1 MENNEVKTEVI
12 DEGAQGGAPLE
23 NQEAAN
29 TQSGEQSNE
38 SSVAKPIEITDEILF
53 SELSK
58 KYEVIKSKED
68 LDKLV
73 QFNPNEYIKPK
84 NDFVKKMNDWNG
96 DIETFVKINKTDP
109 EKMDNKTAI
118 IQDMVINQ
126 GMSENVAEV
135 MFKKQYGAAFM
146 NDEYLSDEGKEEKL
160 VAEHLLLQRANE
172 AKTSLSKWR
181 VTEMDKG
188 NSNPQAIEEA
198 QYKQLVETT
207 WTKPVSNLI
216 SNLQELNL
224 GLKYS
229 LPDQTEVAEEL
240 KFSVG
245 EADGKKFL
253 SEVLADPSDVGAKLV
268 ERFGVGDTPEAKLK
282 SFVET
287 LAFLQNK
294 DAILKQVAE
303 VAASKALSTHLKS
316 VRPGDLGGD
325 AKTVASSLDGK
336 SKEELLIAAFN
347 AAQKK

>member
-1 MENNEVKTEVI
+1 MENNEEKTEVI
-12 DEGAQGGAPLE
+12 DESSQGGE
-23 NQEAAN
+23 QSNNQEANA
-29 TQSGEQSNE
+29 QSSEQSNE
-38 SSVAKPIEITDEILF
+38 SSVKPIEITDEILF

-58 KYEVIKSKED
+58 KYEGIKSKED

-96 DIETFVKINKTDP
+96 DIDTFVKLNKIDP
-109 EKMDNKTAI
+109 EKMDNKSAI
-118 IQDMVINQ
+118 IQDMIINQ

-135 MFKKQYGAAFM
+135 MFKKQFAAAFLD
-146 NDEYLSDEGKEEKL
+146 NDEISDDDKEEKL

-181 VTEMDKG
+181 VTETEKG
-188 NSNPQAIEEA
+188 NSNPQSIEEA

-207 WTKPVSNLI
+207 WTKPVGSLI
-216 SNLQELNL
+216 SNLQELNME
-224 GLKYS
+224 LKYS
-229 LPDQTEVAEEL
+229 LPDQTEVAEQL

-268 ERFGVGDTPEAKLK
+268 ERFGIGDTPEAKLK

-325 AKTVASSLDGK
+325 AKTVAASLSGK

-347 AAQKK
+347 AAQQK

>member
-1 MENNEVKTEVI
+1 MGNNEEKAAV
-12 DEGAQGGAPLE
+12 DQSAE
-23 NQEAAN
+23 N
-29 TQSGEQSNE
+29 SEQSNNQGATPQ
-38 SSVAKPIEITDEILF
+38 SSEQSNDNSAEAAKPIEITDEILF

-58 KYEVIKSKED
+58 KYEGIKSKDD

-96 DIETFVKINKTDP
+96 DIDTFVKLNKIDP

-135 MFKKQYGAAFM
+135 MFKKQYGAAFL
-146 NDEYLSDEGKEEKL
+146 DETDISDEDKEEKL

-181 VTEMDKG
+181 VTETEKG
-188 NSNPQAIEEA
+188 NSNPQSIEEA

-207 WTKPVSNLI
+207 WTKPVSGLI
-216 SNLQELNL
+216 SNLQELNME
-224 GLKYS
+224 LKYS
-229 LPDQTEVAEEL
+229 LPDQTEVAEQL

-268 ERFGVGDTPEAKLK
+268 ERFGIGDTPEAKLK

-325 AKTVASSLDGK
+325 AKTVATSLNGK
-336 SKEELLIAAFN
+336 SREELLIAAFN
-347 AAQKK
+347 AAQK

>member
-1 MENNEVKTEVI
+1 LRPDFIKQI
-12 DEGAQGGAPLE
+12 YSFRDLWGKGFDEPLFCIKNIKIKIEDIILLSSDKNPTLKISVNDISFIKFNMSLEEYGQLKPAQNG
-23 NQEAAN
+23 
-29 TQSGEQSNE
+29 S
-38 SSVAKPIEITDEILF
+38 IILDAVGRF
-53 SELSK
+53 
-58 KYEVIKSKED
+58 
-68 LDKLV
+68 
-73 QFNPNEYIKPK
+73 Q
-84 NDFVKKMNDWNG
+84 MNDWNG
-96 DIETFVKINKTDP
+96 DIDTFVKLNKIDP
-109 EKMDNKTAI
+109 EKMDNKSAI
-118 IQDMVINQ
+118 IQDMIINQ

-135 MFKKQYGAAFM
+135 MFKKQYGAAFLDG
-146 NDEYLSDEGKEEKL
+146 NDISDEEKEEKL

-181 VTEMDKG
+181 VTETEKG
-188 NSNPQAIEEA
+188 NSNPQSIEEA

-207 WTKPVSNLI
+207 WTKPVSGLI

-229 LPDQTEVAEEL
+229 LPDQTEVAEQL

-303 VAASKALSTHLKS
+303 VAASKALSTHLKN
-316 VRPGDLGGD
+316 VKPGDLGGD
-325 AKTVASSLDGK
+325 MKTVASSLNGK

>member
-1 MENNEVKTEVI
+1 MENNEEKTAVDQVAENS
-12 DEGAQGGAPLE
+12 EQPN
-23 NQEAAN
+23 NQEANA
-29 TQSGEQSNE
+29 QSSEQSND
-38 SSVAKPIEITDEILF
+38 SVGKLIEITDEILF
-53 SELSK
+53 SFLSK
-58 KYEVIKSKED
+58 KYEGIKSKED

-96 DIETFVKINKTDP
+96 DIDTFVKLNKIDP
-109 EKMDNKTAI
+109 EKMDNKSAI
-118 IQDMVINQ
+118 IQDMIINQ

-135 MFKKQYGAAFM
+135 MFKKQYGAAFWD
-146 NDEYLSDEGKEEKL
+146 NDEILDEEKEEKL

-181 VTEMDKG
+181 VTETEKG
-188 NSNPQAIEEA
+188 NSNPQSIEEA

-207 WTKPVSNLI
+207 WTKPVSSLI
-216 SNLQELNL
+216 SNLQELNME
-224 GLKYS
+224 LKYS
-229 LPDQTEVAEEL
+229 LPDQTEVAEQL

-268 ERFGVGDTPEAKLK
+268 ERFGIGDTPEAKLK

-325 AKTVASSLDGK
+325 AKTVAASLGGK

-347 AAQKK
+347 AAQK